1 MDFHC
6 FYLSSHDKISAV
18 MKMIAFIKGIIH
30 SYSNDSLIIENNGIG
45 YRVYVANPMAVRL
58 NAEVILYTYQH
69 VREDAITLFG
79 FTTMEEHDLFLQLI
93 SVKGVGPKTALG
105 MLGVCPA
112 RNMIAA
118 IESNDVKTLKGLP
131 GIGAKTASQIVL
143 DLKGKLVEEVT
154 ELEVKGNEQLLDA
167 LEALKALGYKNAELN
182 SIKKE
187 LGTLEAMTSDQY
199 IRKGL
204 GILAKR
210 KGV

>member
-1 MDFHC
+1 
-6 FYLSSHDKISAV
+6 
-18 MKMIAFIKGIIH
+18 MIAFIKGTIH

-45 YRVYVANPMAVRL
+45 YRVFISNPQTVRL
-58 NAEVILYTYQH
+58 HKEVVLYTYQH

-93 SVKGVGPKTALG
+93 SVKGVGPKTALN

-112 RNMIAA
+112 KNMIAA
-118 IESNDVKTLKGLP
+118 IENNDVKTLKSLP

-143 DLKGKLVEEVT
+143 DLKGKLVEEIG
-154 ELEVKGNEQLLDA
+154 EVEMAENEQLLDA
-167 LEALKALGYKNAELN
+167 IEALKALGYKAQEMH
-182 SIKKE
+182 SVKKE
-187 LGTLEAMTSDQY
+187 LSLQEGKTVDQY
-199 IRKGL
+199 IRLAL

>member
-1 MDFHC
+1 
-6 FYLSSHDKISAV
+6 
-18 MKMIAFIKGIIH
+18 
-30 SYSNDSLIIENNGIG
+30 
-45 YRVYVANPMAVRL
+45 
-58 NAEVILYTYQH
+58 
-69 VREDAITLFG
+69 
-79 FTTMEEHDLFLQLI
+79 
-93 SVKGVGPKTALG
+93 
-105 MLGVCPA
+105 
-112 RNMIAA
+112 MIAA

-154 ELEVKGNEQLLDA
+154 ELEVKENEQLLDA